1 MEAFLLLSL
10 AALLSFVTIA
20 STSCNCT
27 KGLVLCAPCS
37 ERIVDMEMNTARL

>member
-27 KGLVLCAPCS
+27 KGPVLCAPCS
-37 ERIVDMEMNTARL
+37 ERIMDMKMNAGRL